1 MSSWGTQRDG
11 SPKNSAEPREI
22 PRKARLPR
30 VPIRVINKEP
40 RFNQRARPMS
50 EFKFACPSCQQ
61 RIAADA
67 TWSGQQ
73 IQCPACKAQIA
84 VPAAPAPAPSQA
96 PAAPTPPPKGRL
108 SVSSHAPAAEAPPPP
123 SPVPAGGPARP
134 MKASNGSSAGKTVG
148 IAIAC
153 VVVVAGAAFGVMKIR
168 AHKAEAKAAEDA
180 AAKAKEAAAVAAA
193 AENTPKTGSVNT
205 PKAATAAAATASDTS
220 SATPA
225 VSAATRRA
233 VSEAESRYGKSTQPA
248 SPGDEGV
255 APDPSQIPE
264 TPVAGMVQ
272 NEPFKITSA
281 SYQAG
286 WLTLGEG
293 SGAIPDRSVKF
304 NLYVPSTESIEG
316 RTFKRPD
323 PKERRPLSVTPKGK
337 RMPGSPATT
346 GYALQMEFGKK
357 QGNQIPGKL
366 FLSIP
371 GTVTNQIAGTFKVD
385 LK

>member
-1 MSSWGTQRDG
+1 
-11 SPKNSAEPREI
+11 
-22 PRKARLPR
+22 
-30 VPIRVINKEP
+30 
-40 RFNQRARPMS
+40 MS

-61 RIAADA
+61 RIAAEA

-108 SVSSHAPAAEAPPPP
+108 SVSSHAPAAAAPPPP
-123 SPVPAGGPARP
+123 SPVATGGPGRP
-134 MKASNGSSAGKTVG
+134 MKASGGSSAGTTVG

-153 VVVVAGAAFGVMKIR
+153 VVVVAGVAFGIMKIR
-168 AHKAEAKAAEDA
+168 AHKAEAEAKAAA
-180 AAKAKEAAAVAAA
+180 AAEAKLKEAAAFAAANA
-193 AENTPKTGSVNT
+193 AENTPSTNAVNT
-205 PKAATAAAATASDTS
+205 ANAATAAATTASDTS
-220 SATPA
+220 STTPA

-357 QGNQIPGKL
+357 VGNQIPGKL
-366 FLSIP
+366 YLSIP

>member
-1 MSSWGTQRDG
+1 
-11 SPKNSAEPREI
+11 
-22 PRKARLPR
+22 
-30 VPIRVINKEP
+30 
-40 RFNQRARPMS
+40 MS

-84 VPAAPAPAPSQA
+84 VPAAPAPDPSQA
-96 PAAPTPPPKGRL
+96 PAAPIPPPKGRL
-108 SVSSHAPAAEAPPPP
+108 SVSAHAPEAPAPKPP
-123 SPVPAGGPARP
+123 SDFPESGPPRP
-134 MKASNGSSAGKTVG
+134 MRKPAESSAGKTAG

-153 VVVVAGAAFGVMKIR
+153 LVVAAGAVFAVMKVR
-168 AHKAEAKAAEDA
+168 AQRADA
-180 AAKAKEAAAVAAA
+180 AAKKAEAEAVSAKEAATAVAAA
-193 AENTPKTGSVNT
+193 AAESASKT
-205 PKAATAAAATASDTS
+205 KAAKPAVAAAEPAAN
-220 SATPA
+220 PA

-233 VSEAESRYGKSTQPA
+233 VSEAEARYGKATQAP
-248 SPGDEGV
+248 SGDEGV

-264 TPVAGMVQ
+264 TPVAGTVQ
-272 NEPFKITSA
+272 NEAFKITSA
-281 SYQAG
+281 TYQAG

-293 SGAIPDRSVKF
+293 SGAIPERSVKF

-323 PKERRPLSVTPKGK
+323 PKERRPLTVQTKGK

-371 GTVTNQIAGTFKVD
+371 GTATNQIAGTFKVD

>member
-1 MSSWGTQRDG
+1 
-11 SPKNSAEPREI
+11 
-22 PRKARLPR
+22 
-30 VPIRVINKEP
+30 
-40 RFNQRARPMS
+40 
-50 EFKFACPSCQQ
+50 
-61 RIAADA
+61 
-67 TWSGQQ
+67 
-73 IQCPACKAQIA
+73 
-84 VPAAPAPAPSQA
+84 
-96 PAAPTPPPKGRL
+96 
-108 SVSSHAPAAEAPPPP
+108 
-123 SPVPAGGPARP
+123 
-134 MKASNGSSAGKTVG
+134 MKAPGGSSAGKTVG

-153 VVVVAGAAFGVMKIR
+153 VVVVAGVAFGIMKIR
-168 AHKAEAKAAEDA
+168 AQKAEAEAKAGVAAEA
-180 AAKAKEAAAVAAA
+180 RLKEAAAFAAA
-193 AENTPKTGSVNT
+193 AVAENSPPTNAVNT
-205 PKAATAAAATASDTS
+205 DNAATAKAAATASDTS
-220 SATPA
+220 STTPA

-233 VSEAESRYGKSTQPA
+233 VSEAESRYGKATQPA

-264 TPVAGMVQ
+264 TPVAGTVQ

-304 NLYVPSTESIEG
+304 NLYVPSTESVEG
-316 RTFKRPD
+316 RTFRRPD
-323 PKERRPLSVTPKGK
+323 PKERRPLSVQPRGK
-337 RMPGSPATT
+337 RMAGSPATT

-366 FLSIP
+366 YLSIP

>member
-1 MSSWGTQRDG
+1 
-11 SPKNSAEPREI
+11 
-22 PRKARLPR
+22 
-30 VPIRVINKEP
+30 
-40 RFNQRARPMS
+40 MS
-50 EFKFACPSCQQ
+50 EFKFACPSCNQ
-61 RIAADA
+61 RIAADP

-73 IQCPACKAQIA
+73 IQCPVCKAQIA

-96 PAAPTPPPKGRL
+96 SAAPTLPPKGRL
-108 SVSSHAPAAEAPPPP
+108 SVSSHAPAVEAPPP
-123 SPVPAGGPARP
+123 SPVALGGPGRP
-134 MKASNGSSAGKTVG
+134 MKPTGGSSAGKTAG

-153 VVVVAGAAFGVMKIR
+153 VVLVAGAAFGFMKFR
-168 AHKAEAKAAEDA
+168 AHKAEAEARAA
-180 AAKAKEAAAVAAA
+180 EAAAVAAKEA
-193 AENTPKTGSVNT
+193 ASV
-205 PKAATAAAATASDTS
+205 AATAAAKTPKTNSADTAKAAATAPDTS

-233 VSEAESRYGKSTQPA
+233 VSEAESRYGKATQPA

-264 TPVAGMVQ
+264 TPVSGTVQ

-293 SGAIPDRSVKF
+293 SGAIPERSVKF

-316 RTFKRPD
+316 RTFRRPD
-323 PKERRPLSVTPKGK
+323 PKERRPLSVQPRGK
-337 RMPGSPATT
+337 RMAGSPATA

-366 FLSIP
+366 YLSIP

>member
-1 MSSWGTQRDG
+1 
-11 SPKNSAEPREI
+11 
-22 PRKARLPR
+22 
-30 VPIRVINKEP
+30 
-40 RFNQRARPMS
+40 MS
-50 EFKFACPSCQQ
+50 EFKFACPSCNQ

-96 PAAPTPPPKGRL
+96 AAAPTPPPKGRL
-108 SVSSHAPAAEAPPPP
+108 SVSSHAPAADAPPPP
-123 SPVPAGGPARP
+123 SPFPVGVPGRP
-134 MKASNGSSAGKTVG
+134 MKPTGGSSAGKTAG

-153 VVVVAGAAFGVMKIR
+153 VVLVAGAAFGFMKFR
-168 AHKAEAKAAEDA
+168 AHKAEAEAKAAEA
-180 AAKAKEAAAVAAA
+180 AAVAAKEAAAVAAA
-193 AENTPKTGSVNT
+193 ANTPKTNSVDTAKSSTATT
-205 PKAATAAAATASDTS
+205 PDAS

-264 TPVAGMVQ
+264 TPVSGTVQ
-272 NEPFKITSA
+272 NEAFKITSA

-316 RTFKRPD
+316 RTFRRPD

-357 QGNQIPGKL
+357 VGNQIPGKL
-366 FLSIP
+366 YLSIP
-371 GTVTNQIAGTFKVD
+371 GTATNQIAGTFKVD